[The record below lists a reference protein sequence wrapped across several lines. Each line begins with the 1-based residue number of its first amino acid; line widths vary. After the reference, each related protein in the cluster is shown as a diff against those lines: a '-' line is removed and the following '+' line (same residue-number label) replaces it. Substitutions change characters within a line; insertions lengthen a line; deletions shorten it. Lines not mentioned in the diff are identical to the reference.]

1 MVAISATSR
10 RSQSSLSLS
19 QWPRAQGAIEGGMQ
33 RGNRGKLLHSLL
45 EGTGERRDGCDDHG
59 QRGIDI
65 QGYETLAREVGRQFG
80 TRPLGRR
87 RESRGER
94 GSGPA
99 AFGHALD
106 RWLGKPTFGG
116 RRRSKHFSSHRRPLV
131 GLSST
136 LSKRAARND
145 RVSIIFT
152 SGANRITMRRN
163 RLEKMG
169 FSVFIRSHAFTQ

>member
-87 RESRGER
+87 RESRRERGMEGGER
-94 GSGPA
+94 ERVCGLWA
-99 AFGHALD
+99 RA
-106 RWLGKPTFGG
+106 
-116 RRRSKHFSSHRRPLV
+116 RPLV
-131 GLSST
+131 GKADVWRTAALETLLISSSS
-136 LSKRAARND
+136 L
-145 RVSIIFT
+145 
-152 SGANRITMRRN
+152 G
-163 RLEKMG
+163 
-169 FSVFIRSHAFTQ
+169 RSLLHSQ

>member
-19 QWPRAQGAIEGGMQ
+19 QWPRSQGAIEGGMQ

-45 EGTGERRDGCDDHG
+45 EGTGERRDSCDDHG

-87 RESRGER
+87 RESRWER
-94 GSGPA
+94 GREGAGLRP
-99 AFGHALD
+99 
-106 RWLGKPTFGG
+106 LGTRSTVGWESRRLEDGGG
-116 RRRSKHFSSHRRPLV
+116 RNTSHLIVVPWSVSPPLSVNVRPETTV
-131 GLSST
+131 SRLS
-136 LSKRAARND
+136 L
-145 RVSIIFT
+145 RVALT
-152 SGANRITMRRN
+152 E
-163 RLEKMG
+163 L
-169 FSVFIRSHAFTQ
+169 Q